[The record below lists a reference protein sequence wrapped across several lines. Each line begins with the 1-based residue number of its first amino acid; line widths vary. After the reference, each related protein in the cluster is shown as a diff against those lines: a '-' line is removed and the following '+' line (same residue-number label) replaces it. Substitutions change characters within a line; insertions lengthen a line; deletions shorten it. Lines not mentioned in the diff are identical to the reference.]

1 MHLHPASC
9 PFGTRP
15 QGKPVDHQP
24 HRSRLRIVTW
34 NSGGLASHT
43 CREVLT
49 WLQLEHEA
57 KRTVDI
63 CILQETA
70 WQEDLEYSTSFPGP
84 TAVNWH
90 VVHAS
95 GQDRTGLL
103 CMIRKGLVQA
113 DQ

>member
-1 MHLHPASC
+1 M
-9 PFGTRP
+9 
-15 QGKPVDHQP
+15 
-24 HRSRLRIVTW
+24 
-34 NSGGLASHT
+34 
-43 CREVLT
+43 
-49 WLQLEHEA
+49 
-57 KRTVDI
+57 DI

-70 WQEDLEYSTSFPGP
+70 WQEDLEYSASFPGP

>member
-1 MHLHPASC
+1 MPFWHPPSGQASG
-9 PFGTRP
+9 PSAAP
-15 QGKPVDHQP
+15 Q
-24 HRSRLRIVTW
+24 RLRIVTW

-70 WQEDLEYSTSFPGP
+70 WQEDLEYSASFPGP